1 LYSKAKQRWS
11 TIETDLRNE
20 IKTSET
26 RVNDIQSQLDKKQQE
41 IEQILRDQHKLNNDH
56 QIKIRQLEN
65 ELDEQR
71 RENVCKKT
79 KNYFLIKYFLFIILE
94 CFKNGT

>member
-1 LYSKAKQRWS
+1 MYSKAKQRWS

-20 IKTSET
+20 IKTNET
-26 RVNDIQSQLDKKQQE
+26 RVNDIQSELDKKQKE

-71 RENVCKKT
+71 RENVCNKK
-79 KNYFLIKYFLFIILE
+79 KKLFSYKILFIYY
-94 CFKNGT
+94 FRMF